1 MAIMRIIYQE
11 MIMVST
17 NPKQS
22 VEVFHLILLSHIGR
36 KLDKQKWSLKG
47 GCNLRFFFR
56 SPRYS
61 DDMDLDVQGIAVDVL
76 REKVNAILSGKSF
89 KTILEVRGISIEHVT
104 EHKQTDT
111 TQRWKF
117 GLVVPGLEHPVPT
130 KVEFSRRGLEEG
142 SVFEPISPEIV
153 RFYELSPMMANH
165 YPAAVVWRQK
175 VGAILYRATPQAR
188 DVFDLHLL
196 LEAGLKPDT
205 RFLGD
210 KMLDASQ
217 IKENVL
223 AVDFG
228 QFKSQVVSYLEP
240 ELQPQYDSQETWDA
254 IRWRIIEALE
264 EGHS

>member
-1 MAIMRIIYQE
+1 MM
-11 MIMVST
+11 SL

-36 KLDKQKWSLKG
+36 KLDKQKWALKG

-61 DDMDLDVQGIAVDVL
+61 DDMDLDVQGVPIDVL
-76 REKVNAILSGKSF
+76 REKVNSILSGRLF
-89 KTILEVRGISIEHVT
+89 KTILDVRGISIEHVT
-104 EHKQTDT
+104 EHKQTET

-117 GLVVPGLEHPVPT
+117 GLMVPDLEQPVPT

-153 RFYELSPMMANH
+153 RLYELSPEMANH

-175 VGAILYRATPQAR
+175 LGAILSRTTPQAR
-188 DVFDLHLL
+188 DIFDLHLL
-196 LEAGLKPDT
+196 LASGFKSAAAPAG
-205 RFLGD
+205 
-210 KMLDASQ
+210 DADFDLSQ

-240 ELQPQYDSQETWDA
+240 DLQPHYDAEETWDA
-254 IRWRIIEALE
+254 MRWRVIEALE
-264 EGHS
+264 EGPS